1 MPVKRSNARTNNT
14 IELPSLDD
22 MEAGEG
28 KEFKI
33 SVGVDEYTPDAKD
46 REDYLTTPWFV
57 YIQLDTGWTYC
68 DKVPRYPD
76 PEKLRTN
83 FGVGMFRLRPLDE
96 HGREVE
102 SLEEVVRVGVAN
114 PTSPQHQEPVP
125 RPKHPDDELP
135 AWTQLLMQQATQE
148 REEARRA
155 QTSADKRR
163 QEWERKQQEREWER
177 QERQERQERERF
189 EREEKERERKAEQMQ
204 GVMAQGAGILGSIV
218 TAVTTA
224 IQHRPQPEPRSDM
237 SDKLLSL
244 FIAQQ
249 NQPKKDG
256 GMKETLDL
264 LIVLDKMAENRASQV
279 QPPKEDDDPMKT
291 MMSML
296 PMIMAMKGGGGGAG
310 GGMTPDQLQSMM
322 GDSVRSAFRD
332 PETIQRIAAENP
344 DETAAAFMSAVKN
357 NPKLEAAVVKA
368 LEDDATD

>member
-1 MPVKRSNARTNNT
+1 
-14 IELPSLDD
+14 
-22 MEAGEG
+22 
-28 KEFKI
+28 
-33 SVGVDEYTPDAKD
+33 
-46 REDYLTTPWFV
+46 
-57 YIQLDTGWTYC
+57 
-68 DKVPRYPD
+68 
-76 PEKLRTN
+76 
-83 FGVGMFRLRPLDE
+83 
-96 HGREVE
+96 
-102 SLEEVVRVGVAN
+102 
-114 PTSPQHQEPVP
+114 
-125 RPKHPDDELP
+125 
-135 AWTQLLMQQATQE
+135 
-148 REEARRA
+148 
-155 QTSADKRR
+155 
-163 QEWERKQQEREWER
+163 
-177 QERQERQERERF
+177 
-189 EREEKERERKAEQMQ
+189 
-204 GVMAQGAGILGSIV
+204 
-218 TAVTTA
+218 
-224 IQHRPQPEPRSDM
+224 M